1 MPRQSKSFDLE
12 PRVDAVDID
21 LQCAL
26 AFGRT
31 ALKALV
37 VLSSDACLT
46 VDRCLS
52 EEIAAIS
59 LEGHPSSPAV
69 ESILEDTRNILRAA
83 REDFLKSQALEARL
97 IEAMHALNNPGQD

>member
-1 MPRQSKSFDLE
+1 MQSQSEAFDVE
-12 PRVDAVDID
+12 PRADAVDID
-21 LQCAL
+21 LHCAL

-37 VLSSDACLT
+37 VLSNDACLA

-59 LEGHPSSPAV
+59 LEGHQASPAI
-69 ESILEDTRNILRAA
+69 ESMLEDMRDILRAA
-83 REDFLKSQALEARL
+83 REDFLKSRALEDRL
-97 IEAMHALNNPGQD
+97 VEAMRALNNPGQD